1 MGKSEWFIKL
11 YNTKFCF
18 QSRSFVGLVQCT
30 PSCKNGSFVLLFAHQ
45 CKSTKIRSTCPRN
58 KFWCEI
64 GLGIPWIP
72 TKVPMSSKVHMGNIR
87 RGNWVSPTTD
97 WSLLLLWNWGIPSR
111 FCIPIIKFHRKLD
124 FCQIKSTSHNIPNLL
139 STNFNQ
145 ANNTKTL
152 CKNVFNLQ
160 FVISVAMTP
169 SLIPRILLAIVWL
182 NDVHQ
187 SCWQQQQICYSPSSL
202 QKSQYHHYS
211 GYSSVTEFGVRNF
224 LSHLSYIEEEQVWL
238 GDDSHLHLKCGCHRQ
253 EERIDEW
260 GFGGECSDDEKAAD
274 GNFICVDMVTN
285 LLLETNKLLTHSFR
299 FP

>member
-1 MGKSEWFIKL
+1 M
-11 YNTKFCF
+11 
-18 QSRSFVGLVQCT
+18 V
-30 PSCKNGSFVLLFAHQ
+30 VLLFAHQ

-111 FCIPIIKFHRKLD
+111 FCIHQIIKFFIENLIFAKSNQNHTISSIC
-124 FCQIKSTSHNIPNLL
+124 FQIFSGI
-139 STNFNQ
+139 FNQ
-145 ANNTKTL
+145 ADNTKTL

-202 QKSQYHHYS
+202 QKVPISPLLWLFKRDRIWGAKFFIAPLLYRRRAS
-211 GYSSVTEFGVRNF
+211 LVRRWLTF
-224 LSHLSYIEEEQVWL
+224 TFKMWLS
-238 GDDSHLHLKCGCHRQ
+238 
-253 EERIDEW
+253 
-260 GFGGECSDDEKAAD
+260 
-274 GNFICVDMVTN
+274 
-285 LLLETNKLLTHSFR
+285 
-299 FP
+299 

>member
-1 MGKSEWFIKL
+1 M
-11 YNTKFCF
+11 
-18 QSRSFVGLVQCT
+18 V
-30 PSCKNGSFVLLFAHQ
+30 VLLFAHQ

-187 SCWQQQQICYSPSSL
+187 SCWQQQQIFTLLPSKSPNITTTLAIQAWQNLGCEIFYRTSPI
-202 QKSQYHHYS
+202 H
-211 GYSSVTEFGVRNF
+211 
-224 LSHLSYIEEEQVWL
+224 IEEEQVWCVC
-238 GDDSHLHLKCGCHRQ
+238 DDSHLHLKCGCHRQ

-260 GFGGECSDDEKAAD
+260 GFGGECGDDEKAAD

>member
-30 PSCKNGSFVLLFAHQ
+30 PSCKNGSFVLLFAHK

-111 FCIPIIKFHRKLD
+111 FCIHQIIKFFIENLI
-124 FCQIKSTSHNIPNLL
+124 FAKSNQHHTICIPNLY
-139 STNFNQ
+139 S
-145 ANNTKTL
+145 
-152 CKNVFNLQ
+152 NL
-160 FVISVAMTP
+160 
-169 SLIPRILLAIVWL
+169 
-182 NDVHQ
+182 
-187 SCWQQQQICYSPSSL
+187 
-202 QKSQYHHYS
+202 
-211 GYSSVTEFGVRNF
+211 
-224 LSHLSYIEEEQVWL
+224 
-238 GDDSHLHLKCGCHRQ
+238 
-253 EERIDEW
+253 
-260 GFGGECSDDEKAAD
+260 
-274 GNFICVDMVTN
+274 
-285 LLLETNKLLTHSFR
+285 FR
-299 FP
+299 HF